1 MKATEL
7 AAKIERV
14 EGVKVCI
21 VAPEDVEF
29 DDYRYERK
37 AKGNMSVTGLKN
49 DRLAKAAKGYSVE
62 VFDKNNAPVH
72 GRTLLSNLR

>member
-7 AAKIERV
+7 AAKIESV

-21 VAPEDVEF
+21 VAPNDVEF
-29 DDYRYERK
+29 DDYTYSRK
-37 AKGNMSVTGLKN
+37 AKGNQTVTDFKN

-62 VFDKNNAPVH
+62 VFSKNNEPVH
-72 GRTLLSNLR
+72 GSTLLSNLR